1 MIRRHKKQ
9 IKQKHEKTKF
19 LSKLIGCVH
28 FHYFVCG
35 VLFSENSKK
44 KFSITPASLSP
55 ILKNTKMAF

>member
-44 KFSITPASLSP
+44 KIFNNTSLSP